1 MPQAARAG
9 GLAVEIGVAPVNFL
23 TGIVGGLKALAI
35 ILATRGASGR
45 GKHISLPFAVGS
57 RGHAGHGDTAGVDRR
72 SRGGQQ

>member
-1 MPQAARAG
+1 
-9 GLAVEIGVAPVNFL
+9 VEIGVAPVNFL
-23 TGIVGGLKALAI
+23 TGIVGGLQALAI

-45 GKHISLPFAVGS
+45 GKHMSLPFAVGS